1 MRMKSVVLICTL
13 ALAVPALAQ
22 TSNKPATGSSGF
34 DLGQLDTTANPCVDF
49 YQYACGG
56 WRAKNPLPADKSRYG
71 RYDEMAERNRE
82 KLRTILEEVS
92 KPGAAKNA
100 VEKQVGDYYAGCMN
114 EDLANKKGAQPLQPY
129 LQRIAGIK
137 DRKGLIETIAWLH
150 LNGIGALFNF
160 SSGSDFRNANQVIA
174 HVDQGGIGLP
184 DRDYY
189 LKDDAKNKERRAKYV
204 EHVQKMFELLGENPD
219 KATADAAKV
228 MAIETEL
235 ARASMDRISRRN
247 PKNLD
252 HKMKMDELV
261 GGAPNFEFATYFKA
275 SGVSKFTDLNNVSPG
290 FFKDVNA
297 VIEKTPIDD
306 WKTYLRWRVV
316 RRAAPRLSSEFV
328 NEDYR
333 FNSAYMR
340 GTKEMEV
347 RWKRC
352 VRATD
357 NDLGEALG
365 KLFVER
371 YFGPEG
377 KQKMRELVDNVTAA
391 MAQAIQEVDWM
402 SPQTKEKAL
411 VKLKALRK
419 EKLGF
424 PEKYRD
430 YSNVKISRDDLLGNF
445 IRATQFEVK
454 RDYAKIGK
462 PLDRSEWGMTPPTVN
477 AYYDPQGAEIVFPAG
492 ILQPPMFD
500 LNADDAYSYGAIGRV
515 VGHELTHGFD
525 DEGRKFDPEG
535 NLTDWWTEADAKAFE
550 ERASCI
556 EKQYEEYSPVN
567 DENGKPIYLK
577 GKLTLGENTADVGG
591 VRMAF
596 NAYMKSLEGKER
608 KIIDGFTPE
617 QRFFLGYAVSRCEN
631 VTDQTARLLIDTDPH
646 APGKFR
652 LIGAVSNHPAFW
664 KAFSCK
670 PSDPMVRGEK
680 ACKVW

>member
-1 MRMKSVVLICTL
+1 MRMKSAVVLCCMTL
-13 ALAVPALAQ
+13 SVMMFAQ
-22 TSNKPATGSSGF
+22 DKPANGSSGF

-71 RYDEMAERNRE
+71 RYDQMAERNRE

-92 KPGAAKNA
+92 KPGGAKNA
-100 VEKQVGDYYAGCMN
+100 VEKQVGDYYAACMD
-114 EDLANKKGAQPLQPY
+114 EATANKNGTAPLQPY
-129 LQRIAGIK
+129 FKRIAAIK
-137 DRKGLIETIAWLH
+137 DRTSLIETIAWLH
-150 LNGIGALFNF
+150 LNGVGALFNF
-160 SSGSDFRNANQVIA
+160 GSSPDLKNASQVIA
-174 HVDQGGIGLP
+174 NVDQGGISLP

-189 LKDDAKNKERRAKYV
+189 LLDKHAERRAKYV
-204 EHVQKMFELLGENPD
+204 EHVQKMFELLGD
-219 KATADAAKV
+219 KTDDAAANAKKV

-235 ARASMDRISRRN
+235 AKAAMDRTLRRD

-252 HKMKMDELV
+252 HKMKTDELLAS
-261 GGAPNFEFATYFKA
+261 APNFEFARYFKA
-275 SGVSKFTDLNNVSPG
+275 SGSPQFSELNNVNPE
-290 FFKDVNA
+290 FFKQINNTLA
-297 VIEKTPIDD
+297 NTPIED
-306 WKTYLRWRVV
+306 WKTYLRWRVT
-316 RRAAPRLSSEFV
+316 RRSAPFLSKDFV
-328 NEDYR
+328 DEDYR

-377 KQKMRELVDNVTAA
+377 KQKARELVNNVMLALE
-391 MAQAIQEVDWM
+391 QGIKEVDWM
-402 SPQTKEKAL
+402 TPATKEKA
-411 VKLKALRK
+411 VFKLHKLSTK
-419 EKLGF
+419 KLGF
-424 PEKYRD
+424 PDKYRD
-430 YSNVKISRDDLLGNF
+430 YSSVKIARNDYHGNAM
-445 IRATQFEVK
+445 RANAFETK

-462 PLDRSEWGMTPPTVN
+462 PLDRTEWGMTPPTVN

-515 VGHELTHGFD
+515 IGHELTHGFD
-525 DEGRKFDPEG
+525 DEGRKFDPDG
-535 NLTDWWTEADAKAFE
+535 NLTDWWTEEDSKNFDAKV
-550 ERASCI
+550 SCI

-567 DENGKPIYLK
+567 DEKGNPIYLK
-577 GKLTLGENTADVGG
+577 GKFTLGENTADVGG

-608 KIIDGFTPE
+608 KEIDGFTPE

-631 VTDQTARLLIDTDPH
+631 VTDQTSRLLVETDPH
-646 APGKFR
+646 SPGKFR
-652 LIGAVSNHPAFW
+652 LIGAVSNQPAFW
-664 KAFSCK
+664 KAFGCK
-670 PSDPMVRGEK
+670 VGDPMVRGEK

>member
-1 MRMKSVVLICTL
+1 MRAIAALLMLCL
-13 ALAVPALAQ
+13 AIPGFAQ
-22 TSNKPATGSSGF
+22 SNGKNGF
-34 DLGQLDTTANPCVDF
+34 DLGQLDTSADPCVDF

-56 WRAKNPLPADKSRYG
+56 WRAKNPLPPDKSRFG

-92 KPGAAKNA
+92 KPGAKKSAL
-100 VEKQVGDYYAGCMN
+100 EKQVGDYYAACMN
-114 EDLANKKGAQPLQPY
+114 EDLANKKGAMPLQPY
-129 LQRIAGIK
+129 LQRIAAIK
-137 DRKGLIETIAWLH
+137 DKPGVIATVAALH
-150 LNGIGALFNF
+150 ADGISALFNF
-160 SSGSDFRNANQVIA
+160 FSNSDLKNANMVIA
-174 HVDQGGIGLP
+174 NVDQGGIGLP

-189 LKDDAKNKERRAKYV
+189 LKDDAKNVERRAKYL
-204 EHVQKMFELLGENPD
+204 EHMQKMFQLLG
-219 KATADAAKV
+219 DAPEVAAGNAEAV

-235 ARASMDRISRRN
+235 ARASMDRVSRRN

-252 HKMKMDELV
+252 NKMKLDELIAA
-261 GGAPNFEFATYFKA
+261 APNFDFPLYLKA
-275 SGVSKFTDLNNVSPG
+275 ARAPKFTEVNSFSPS
-290 FFKDVNA
+290 FFKGVDPVIAKTSVN
-297 VIEKTPIDD
+297 D

-316 RRAAPRLSSEFV
+316 RRAAPRLSNDFV
-328 NEDYR
+328 MEDYR
-333 FNSAYMR
+333 FNSEYMR
-340 GTKEMEV
+340 GTKEIEP

-352 VRATD
+352 VRSTD

-377 KQKMRELVDNVTAA
+377 KQKMRELVDNVTVA
-391 MAQAIQEVDWM
+391 MGQAIKDVDWM
-402 SPQTKEKAL
+402 APETKEKAL

-424 PEKYRD
+424 PDKYRD
-430 YSNVKISRDDLLGNF
+430 YSSVKIRRDDFLGNF
-445 IRATQFEVK
+445 MRSTQFEVM
-454 RDYAKIGK
+454 RDHAKIGK
-462 PLDRSEWGMTPPTVN
+462 PLDRTEWGMTPPTVN

-500 LNADDAYSYGAIGRV
+500 LTADDAYSYGAIGRV

-525 DEGRKFDPEG
+525 DEGRKFDPQG
-535 NLTDWWTEADAKAFE
+535 NLTDWWTEADGKAFE

-577 GKLTLGENTADVGG
+577 GKFTLGENTADVGG

-608 KIIDGFTPE
+608 KTIDGFTPE

-646 APGKFR
+646 APGKYR
-652 LIGAVSNHPAFW
+652 LIGAVSNHPEFW

-670 PSDPMVRGEK
+670 PGQPMVRGDK

>member
-1 MRMKSVVLICTL
+1 MRMKAVVLYCCL
-13 ALAVPALAQ
+13 ALPMTVLAQ
-22 TSNKPATGSSGF
+22 DQPATSSGF

-71 RYDEMAERNRE
+71 RYDQMAERNRE
-82 KLRTILEEVS
+82 KLRVILEATA
-92 KPGAAKNA
+92 KPGGAKNA
-100 VEKQVGDYYAGCMN
+100 VEKQVGDYYAACMD
-114 EDLANKKGAQPLQPY
+114 EPTANRKGTAPLQPY
-129 LQRIAGIK
+129 LKRIAAIK
-137 DRKGLIETIAWLH
+137 DRAGVVDTVAWLH
-150 LNGIGALFNF
+150 LHGVGALFNF
-160 SSGSDFRNANQVIA
+160 GSSPDLKNANQVIA
-174 HVDQGGIGLP
+174 NVDQGGISLP

-189 LKDDAKNKERRAKYV
+189 LLDKHAERRAKYV
-204 EHVQKMFELLGENPD
+204 EHVQKMFELLGD
-219 KATADAAKV
+219 TRDTAAASAQKV
-228 MAIETEL
+228 MAIETQL
-235 ARASMDRISRRN
+235 AKAAMDRTLRRD

-252 HKMKMDELV
+252 HKMRTDELIAS
-261 GGAPNFEFATYFKA
+261 APNFEFARYFKA
-275 SGVSKFTDLNNVSPG
+275 SGSPAFVELNNVNPE
-290 FFKDVNA
+290 FFKQVDHVLAN
-297 VIEKTPIDD
+297 TPVED

-316 RRAAPRLSSEFV
+316 RRSAPFLSADFV

-377 KQKMRELVDNVTAA
+377 KQKARELVNNVMLALE
-391 MAQAIQEVDWM
+391 QGIKDVEWM
-402 SPQTKEKAL
+402 SPATKEKAL
-411 VKLKALRK
+411 YKLHKLSTK
-419 EKLGF
+419 KLGF

-430 YSNVKISRDDLLGNF
+430 YSSVKITRDDYHGNAM
-445 IRATQFEVK
+445 RANAFETR

-515 VGHELTHGFD
+515 IGHELTHGFD
-525 DEGRKFDPEG
+525 DEGRKFDAEG
-535 NLTDWWTEADAKAFE
+535 NLTDWWTEEDSKNFEAK
-550 ERASCI
+550 ASCI
-556 EKQYEEYSPVN
+556 EKQYGEYSPVN
-567 DENGKPIYLK
+567 DESGKPVYLK
-577 GKLTLGENTADVGG
+577 GKLTLGENTADNGG
-591 VRMAF
+591 VRMAMA
-596 NAYMKSLEGKER
+596 AYMRSIDGKER
-608 KIIDGFTPE
+608 RVVDGFTPE
-617 QRFFLGYAVSRCEN
+617 QRFFLGYAISRCEN
-631 VTDQTARLLIDTDPH
+631 VTDQTSRLLVETDPH
-646 APGKFR
+646 SPGRFR
-652 LIGAVSNHPAFW
+652 LIGPLSNMVEFQ

-670 PSDPMVRGEK
+670 VGDPMVRGEK
-680 ACKVW
+680 SCKVW

>member
-1 MRMKSVVLICTL
+1 MRATSALLFLC
-13 ALAVPALAQ
+13 LAVPSVAQ
-22 TSNKPATGSSGF
+22 KSASNGF
-34 DLGQLDTTANPCVDF
+34 DLGQLDTTADACVDF

-82 KLRTILEEVS
+82 RLRTILEEVA
-92 KPGAAKNA
+92 KPGAKRTAL
-100 VEKQVGDYYAGCMN
+100 EKQVGDYYAACMN
-114 EDLANKKGAQPLQPY
+114 EDLANQKAAQPLQPY
-129 LQRIAGIK
+129 LQRIAAIR
-137 DRKGLIETIAWLH
+137 DRKSLIETVAWLH

-160 SSGSDFRNANQVIA
+160 GSGSDFRNANQVIA
-174 HVDQGGIGLP
+174 HLDQGGIGLP

-189 LKDDAKNKERRAKYV
+189 LKDDAKNVERRAKYV
-204 EHVQKMFELLGENPD
+204 EHVQKMFELLGESAD
-219 KATADAAKV
+219 TAAADAKKV

-235 ARASMDRISRRN
+235 ARASMDRVSRRD

-252 HKMKMDELV
+252 HKVKMDELLA
-261 GGAPNFEFATYFKA
+261 GAPNFDFTTYFKA
-275 SGVSKFTDLNNVSPG
+275 SGVPRLADLNNISPG
-290 FFKDVNA
+290 FFKDVNTL
-297 VIEKTPIDD
+297 IEKTPIEE

-316 RRAAPRLSSEFV
+316 RRAAPRLSAAFV

-333 FNSAYMR
+333 FNSEYMR
-340 GTKEMEV
+340 GTKEMEA

-377 KQKMRELVDNVTAA
+377 KQKMRELVENVTAA
-391 MAQAIQEVDWM
+391 MGQAIKDVDWM
-402 SPQTKEKAL
+402 SPATKEKAL
-411 VKLKALRK
+411 IKLKALRK

-424 PEKYRD
+424 PDKYRD
-430 YSNVKISRDDLLGNF
+430 YSSVKISRDDLLGNF
-445 IRATQFEVK
+445 IRSTQFEVK

-462 PLDRSEWGMTPPTVN
+462 PLDRTEWGMTPPTVN

-500 LNADDAYSYGAIGRV
+500 LAADDAYSYGAIGRV

-535 NLTDWWTEADAKAFE
+535 NLTDWWTEADGKAFE
-550 ERASCI
+550 ERVSCI

-567 DENGKPIYLK
+567 DEKTGKPVYLK
-577 GKLTLGENTADVGG
+577 GKFTLGENTADNGG

-608 KIIDGFTPE
+608 RVIDGFTPE

-631 VTDQTARLLIDTDPH
+631 VTDQTARLLVDTDPH

-652 LIGAVSNHPAFW
+652 LIGAVSNMPEFW

-670 PSDPMVRGEK
+670 PGQPMVRGEK